1 MGESIAS
8 EVIAASLGG
17 AFSAA
22 ALYPLE
28 VLKTKMQAE
37 SKQAAAVTTNSM
49 KDNNDKNR
57 GTDDEKPIVNE
68 ESTSPSSSSS
78 VEEMKSKSSAKKSIS
93 MIEYARD
100 MYAQYGIRPF
110 YSGIETSAFQSSV
123 EKALYFFA
131 YTAMKNVYTFFSGSE
146 KHMGTSVNLL
156 LGCLAEWAHL
166 PITLPLDCWTTQIQ
180 TGDNGNKKPLAI
192 LMSMLSEGDGIRG
205 MYKGIQ
211 AYYVLCLKPAIQY
224 TVFEQVK
231 RIMLMRKK
239 LLKNGL
245 VSNDKNQQE
254 TLTATEA
261 FILGM
266 VARTIATVAVFPYL
280 RAKVMLQ
287 SQKTKGGTS
296 DSSAANST
304 PNIPSMI
311 LQMYSSGGLGE
322 CFQGIGPELTRG
334 VFSAALMLMCKEK
347 ISFVVQK
354 ALKATE

>member
-17 AFSAA
+17 AFSAS

-28 VLKTKMQAE
+28 VLKTKMQAD
-37 SKQAAAVTTNSM
+37 SKQTCDNVDAAPTHQTGEEEGESGSSGQ
-49 KDNNDKNR
+49 DK
-57 GTDDEKPIVNE
+57 I
-68 ESTSPSSSSS
+68 PSDH
-78 VEEMKSKSSAKKSIS
+78 KKSMS
-93 MIEYARD
+93 MIDYARD
-100 MYAQYGIRPF
+100 MYAQNGLVPF
-110 YSGIETSAFQSSV
+110 YSGIETSAFQSAV
-123 EKALYFFA
+123 EKALYYFA
-131 YTAMKNVYTFFSGSE
+131 YTAMKNVYTIFAGSE
-146 KHMGTSVNLL
+146 KHMGTTVNLI

-180 TGDNGNKKPLAI
+180 TGDNGDKKPLAI

-211 AYYVLCLKPAIQY
+211 AYYVLCLKPAIQN
-224 TVFEQVK
+224 TVFEQIR
-231 RIMLMRKK
+231 RILLVRKK
-239 LLKNGL
+239 LLNRSKQGGTSLNE
-245 VSNDKNQQE
+245 D

-266 VARTIATVAVFPYL
+266 VARTIATVVVFPYL

-287 SQKTKGGTS
+287 SQKTNNKATGDASGKGA
-296 DSSAANST
+296 DS
-304 PNIPSMI
+304 PNIPAMI
-311 LQMYSSGGLGE
+311 LKMYSNGGLGE

-347 ISFVVQK
+347 ISYLVHK
-354 ALKATE
+354 ALQGA